1 MGRKSQSKGRINN
14 EYYALRKRY
23 SKAFKVP
30 MTQVD
35 WLVYRKVAAELE
47 NEILNRN
54 KIIRESKGNKKG
66 DSYFF

>member
-47 NEILNRN
+47 NEILNRE
-54 KIIRESKGNKKG
+54 KVIKELKGNKG
-66 DSYFF
+66 GNYFF